1 MWIRGENTTPLDKMI
16 PGQILGFLGS
26 PYYELAPLIEKW
38 GPLWVIE
45 SMSLFCMADYFHG
58 LHRDML
64 IMKERQLAAS
74 VVAWPLLHALNQ
86 AEKRVDTLENKN
98 ELLRNCV
105 QKQQQALKILKGKKK
120 KLPCILC

>member
-1 MWIRGENTTPLDKMI
+1 M
-16 PGQILGFLGS
+16 S
-26 PYYELAPLIEKW
+26 P
-38 GPLWVIE
+38 
-45 SMSLFCMADYFHG
+45 FCMADYFHG

-105 QKQQQALKILKGKKK
+105 EKQEQELNILKGKKK